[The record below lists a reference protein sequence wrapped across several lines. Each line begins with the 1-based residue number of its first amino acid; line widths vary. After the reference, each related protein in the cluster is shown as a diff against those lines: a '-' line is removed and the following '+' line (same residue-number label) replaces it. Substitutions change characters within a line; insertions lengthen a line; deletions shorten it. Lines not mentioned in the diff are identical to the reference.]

1 MFSSENAEY
10 GRNDY
15 RLIFEVENNDP
26 QSELTSKK
34 YRITIG
40 GKNMKTMSKLLSLL
54 AMLLLTVCLS
64 AGLTVSVGAAV
75 PGSVKLGAVT
85 LDDGYY
91 LKEGTSTPTTAKP
104 TSGGYAYY
112 KSGVLQLNNFDIQT
126 TTTNGIYATSGD
138 VIVELVGANTIKT
151 EKKGIYTQKGALT
164 VRGSGSLSITATGST
179 HGMYITGKCTIEGG
193 TLNVTT
199 TGADADA
206 VYVDSEYTQK
216 AGRVTLKSMARCL
229 ITMGY
234 SYLQGGSLTLDVC
247 NSDSYTAWRTYN
259 NIYISNGDLT
269 ITGFASYGISSDV
282 DNVIING
289 SAEIDIDVY
298 RYGISC
304 KQLSIDDVD
313 SLLVSSGSG
322 YAAFDTHSLYID
334 SGLASSGSLTN
345 DGNNAYVL
353 TSENRKDSKYAYIR
367 SDIDLYVGGIPMS
380 IGEYLHQSWGA
391 ASTYK
396 PSDNYARVDLNGDTD
411 ELYLKNF
418 SIDTANNKIT
428 STAITASGSLK
439 LYMDGVNSINS
450 GAGDAICIN
459 KGSMQVIAGGT
470 LNITT
475 TSGRGIYLKDGD
487 YIHGGNA
494 TINITSTDGTAVDV
508 MNKNITVNNGELNVT
523 AKYDGICCNTFTVK
537 GGKVDTR
544 STNSQSNKGLSYNTI
559 SYGSLD
565 AKASSTVNGALVNIT
580 SAHKNANKRVV
591 IASHVCAGQKVA
603 GVDAGCTTNG
613 KQAYYKCSCGKL
625 YEDVNCTKVISNIN
639 NWGIIPPKN
648 HTPIVGWKSDGTY
661 HWKTCAK
668 CNIAEIPNTKVKHSG
683 GEATCR
689 AKAMCDICKAYY
701 GKTGTHKW
709 SSTWDYATAEG
720 HTHFCVNDGCDIVST
735 YEKHVPDIASPT
747 ESQAQKCK
755 LCDYTIAPALGHVC
769 KSHVFKV
776 DYHGATCTEYGNI
789 EYYECT
795 CGRYYKDKNA
805 STEITDKTSVRIPK
819 ANHEYSDEWYSDA
832 NGHWQQCSCTNKG
845 NQATHKDDNADY
857 ICDVC
862 SYALPKPPATPTTP
876 TDTAASDAPS
886 ESAEATEPVES
897 TESTN
902 HAPQPDTDVPDS
914 ATDSASDSASV
925 TIKDEGDS
933 KNNGNGNLLWLWIL
947 ITAIAVCGI
956 TLFIFLAVKK
966 KKQ

>member
-1 MFSSENAEY
+1 
-10 GRNDY
+10 
-15 RLIFEVENNDP
+15 
-26 QSELTSKK
+26 
-34 YRITIG
+34 
-40 GKNMKTMSKLLSLL
+40 MSKLLSLL
-54 AMLLLTVCLS
+54 AMLLLPVCLS
-64 AGLTVSVGAAV
+64 AGLTVSVGAAT
-75 PGSVKLGAVT
+75 PGSVRLGAVT

-91 LKEGTSTPTTAKP
+91 LKEGTTTPTSAKP

-112 KSGVLQLNNFDIQT
+112 KSGVLQLNNFDIQTT

-179 HGMYITGKCTIEGG
+179 HGMYITGRCTIEGG

-234 SYLQGGSLTLDVC
+234 TYLHGGSLTLDVC

-259 NIYISNGDLT
+259 DIYISNGDLT

-334 SGLASSGSLTN
+334 SNLASSGSLTN

-353 TSENRKDSKYAYIR
+353 TSANHKDSKYAYIR

-380 IGEYLHQSWGA
+380 IGDYLHQSWGA

-396 PSDNYARVDLNGDTD
+396 PKDNYARVDLNGDAD

-428 STAITASGSLK
+428 STAITSSSSLK
-439 LYMDGVNSINS
+439 LYIDGVNSINS

-459 KGSMQVIAGGT
+459 KGSMNVISGGT

-475 TSGRGIYLKDGD
+475 TTGRGIHLKDGD

-544 STNSQSNKGLSYNTI
+544 STNNQSNKGLSYNTI

-565 AKASSTVNGALVNIT
+565 AKAASTVNGALVNLT

-591 IASHVCAGQKVA
+591 IVSHVCAGQKVA

-668 CNIAEIPNTKVKHSG
+668 CSIAEIPNTKVKHSG

-735 YEKHVPDIASPT
+735 YEKHVPDISAPT

-805 STEITDKTSVRIPK
+805 ATEITDKTSVRIPK
-819 ANHEYSDEWYSDA
+819 ADHEYSDKWYFDA
-832 NGHWQQCSCTNKG
+832 NGHWQQCGCMKTG

-857 ICDVC
+857 VCDVC

-876 TDTAASDAPS
+876 ADTAVFDDPAESTEPIESTKPTDSTDPAITESPDDSDNTTTRPDTDAPDSETDTA
-886 ESAEATEPVES
+886 SA
-897 TESTN
+897 
-902 HAPQPDTDVPDS
+902 
-914 ATDSASDSASV
+914 V
-925 TIKDEGDS
+925 TTDEGGS
-933 KNNGNGNLLWLWIL
+933 KNDGGGNLLWLWIL
-947 ITAIAVCGI
+947 IASIAVCGI
-956 TLFIFLAVKK
+956 TFFIFWAGKK
-966 KKQ
+966 KNQ

>member
-1 MFSSENAEY
+1 MAF
-10 GRNDY
+10 
-15 RLIFEVENNDP
+15 
-26 QSELTSKK
+26 
-34 YRITIG
+34 
-40 GKNMKTMSKLLSLL
+40 
-54 AMLLLTVCLS
+54 
-64 AGLTVSVGAAV
+64 
-75 PGSVKLGAVT
+75 
-85 LDDGYY
+85 
-91 LKEGTSTPTTAKP
+91 
-104 TSGGYAYY
+104 
-112 KSGVLQLNNFDIQT
+112 
-126 TTTNGIYATSGD
+126 
-138 VIVELVGANTIKT
+138 
-151 EKKGIYTQKGALT
+151 
-164 VRGSGSLSITATGST
+164 
-179 HGMYITGKCTIEGG
+179 CT
-193 TLNVTT
+193 
-199 TGADADA
+199 
-206 VYVDSEYTQK
+206 
-216 AGRVTLKSMARCL
+216 
-229 ITMGY
+229 
-234 SYLQGGSLTLDVC
+234 
-247 NSDSYTAWRTYN
+247 
-259 NIYISNGDLT
+259 
-269 ITGFASYGISSDV
+269 
-282 DNVIING
+282 
-289 SAEIDIDVY
+289 
-298 RYGISC
+298 
-304 KQLSIDDVD
+304 
-313 SLLVSSGSG
+313 
-322 YAAFDTHSLYID
+322 
-334 SGLASSGSLTN
+334 SSGSLTN

-380 IGEYLHQSWGA
+380 IGDYLHQSWGA

-396 PSDNYARVDLNGDTD
+396 PKDNYARVDLNGDAD

-428 STAITASGSLK
+428 STAITSSSSLK
-439 LYMDGVNSINS
+439 LYIDGVNSINS

-459 KGSMQVIAGGT
+459 KGSMNVISGGT

-544 STNSQSNKGLSYNTI
+544 STNNQSNKGLSYNTI

-565 AKASSTVNGALVNIT
+565 AKAASTVNGALVNLT

-639 NWGIIPPKN
+639 NWGIIHPKN

-668 CNIAEIPNTKVKHSG
+668 CSIAEIPNTKVKHSG

-701 GKTGTHKW
+701 GTTGTHKW
-709 SSTWDYATAEG
+709 SNTWDYATAEG

-735 YEKHVPDIASPT
+735 YEKHVPDIAAPT

-805 STEITDKTSVRIPK
+805 VAEITDKTSIRIPK
-819 ANHEYSDEWYSDA
+819 ADHEYSDKWYFDA
-832 NGHWQQCSCTNKG
+832 NGHWQQCGCMKTG

-857 ICDVC
+857 VCDVC

-876 TDTAASDAPS
+876 ADTAVFDDPAESTEPIESTKPTDSTDPAITASPDDSDDTTTPPDTDAPDSETDTA
-886 ESAEATEPVES
+886 SA
-897 TESTN
+897 
-902 HAPQPDTDVPDS
+902 
-914 ATDSASDSASV
+914 V
-925 TIKDEGDS
+925 TTDEGGS
-933 KNNGNGNLLWLWIL
+933 KNDGNGNLLWLWIL
-947 ITAIAVCGI
+947 IAAIAVCGI
-956 TLFIFLAVKK
+956 TVFIFLAGKK

>member
-1 MFSSENAEY
+1 
-10 GRNDY
+10 
-15 RLIFEVENNDP
+15 
-26 QSELTSKK
+26 
-34 YRITIG
+34 
-40 GKNMKTMSKLLSLL
+40 
-54 AMLLLTVCLS
+54 
-64 AGLTVSVGAAV
+64 
-75 PGSVKLGAVT
+75 
-85 LDDGYY
+85 
-91 LKEGTSTPTTAKP
+91 
-104 TSGGYAYY
+104 
-112 KSGVLQLNNFDIQT
+112 
-126 TTTNGIYATSGD
+126 
-138 VIVELVGANTIKT
+138 
-151 EKKGIYTQKGALT
+151 
-164 VRGSGSLSITATGST
+164 
-179 HGMYITGKCTIEGG
+179 
-193 TLNVTT
+193 
-199 TGADADA
+199 
-206 VYVDSEYTQK
+206 
-216 AGRVTLKSMARCL
+216 
-229 ITMGY
+229 
-234 SYLQGGSLTLDVC
+234 
-247 NSDSYTAWRTYN
+247 
-259 NIYISNGDLT
+259 
-269 ITGFASYGISSDV
+269 
-282 DNVIING
+282 
-289 SAEIDIDVY
+289 
-298 RYGISC
+298 
-304 KQLSIDDVD
+304 
-313 SLLVSSGSG
+313 
-322 YAAFDTHSLYID
+322 
-334 SGLASSGSLTN
+334 
-345 DGNNAYVL
+345 
-353 TSENRKDSKYAYIR
+353 
-367 SDIDLYVGGIPMS
+367 MS

-508 MNKNITVNNGELNVT
+508 MNKYITVNNGELNVT

>member
-1 MFSSENAEY
+1 M
-10 GRNDY
+10 
-15 RLIFEVENNDP
+15 
-26 QSELTSKK
+26 KK
-34 YRITIG
+34 
-40 GKNMKTMSKLLSLL
+40 MSKLLSLL
-54 AMLLLTVCLS
+54 AMLLLPVCLS
-64 AGLTVSVGAAV
+64 AGLTVSVGAAT
-75 PGSVKLGAVT
+75 PGSVRLGAVT

-91 LKEGTSTPTTAKP
+91 LKEGTTTPTSAKP

-112 KSGVLQLNNFDIQT
+112 KSGVLQLNNFDIQTT

-151 EKKGIYTQKGALT
+151 EKKGIYTQRGALT

-179 HGMYITGKCTIEGG
+179 HGMYITGRCTIEGG
-193 TLNVTT
+193 TLNVTN

-234 SYLQGGSLTLDVC
+234 SYLHGGSLTLDVC

-289 SAEIDIDVY
+289 RAEIDIDVY

-322 YAAFDTHSLYID
+322 YAAFDTKSLYID
-334 SGLASSGSLTN
+334 SDLASSGSLTN

-380 IGEYLHQSWGA
+380 IGDYLHQSWGA

-396 PSDNYARVDLNGDTD
+396 PKDNYARVDLNGDAD

-428 STAITASGSLK
+428 STAITSSSSLK
-439 LYMDGVNSINS
+439 LYIDGVNSINS

-459 KGSMQVIAGGT
+459 KGSMNVISGGT

-475 TSGRGIYLKDGD
+475 TSGRGIHLKDGD

-565 AKASSTVNGALVNIT
+565 AKAASTVNGALVNLT

-625 YEDVNCTKVISNIN
+625 YEDVNCTKIISNIN
-639 NWGIIPPKN
+639 NWGIIPPTN

-661 HWKTCAK
+661 HWKTCTK
-668 CNIAEIPNTKVKHSG
+668 CSIAEIPNTKVKHSG

-701 GKTGTHKW
+701 GTTGTHKW

-735 YEKHVPDIASPT
+735 YEKHVPDISAPT

-805 STEITDKTSVRIPK
+805 VAEITDKTSVRIPK
-819 ANHEYSDEWYSDA
+819 ADHEYSDKWYFDA
-832 NGHWQQCSCTNKG
+832 NGHWQQCDCMKTG

-857 ICDVC
+857 VCDVC
-862 SYALPKPPATPTTP
+862 SYALPEPPATPTTP
-876 TDTAASDAPS
+876 ADTADTAVFDDPAESTEPIESTKPTDSTDPAITESPYDSDDTTTHPDTDAPDSETDTA
-886 ESAEATEPVES
+886 SA
-897 TESTN
+897 
-902 HAPQPDTDVPDS
+902 
-914 ATDSASDSASV
+914 V
-925 TIKDEGDS
+925 TTDEGGS
-933 KNNGNGNLLWLWIL
+933 KNDGDGNLLWLWIL
-947 ITAIAVCGI
+947 IAAIAVCGI
-956 TLFIFLAVKK
+956 TVFIFLAGKK